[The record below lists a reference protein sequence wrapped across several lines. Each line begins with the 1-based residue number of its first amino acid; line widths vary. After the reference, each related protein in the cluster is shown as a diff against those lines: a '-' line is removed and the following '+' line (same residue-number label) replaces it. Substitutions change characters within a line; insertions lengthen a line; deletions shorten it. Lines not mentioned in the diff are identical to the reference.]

1 LFLISRGA
9 VIYRYFLVAP
19 YLRRIDMKLLARL
32 VLVLVLALSLL
43 GGFLA
48 QPVQAELNAVDAK
61 LTTEYGQKIDLN
73 NSDIRDFRA
82 LRGFYPNLAS
92 KIIKNAPYESV
103 EDVLSIPGLSEGQ
116 KSRLQA
122 NLDSFVVTEVSSE
135 LTEGDDRI
143 NPGVY

>member
-1 LFLISRGA
+1 MKTLSRIIVVLTLLVSLFNVG
-9 VIYRYFLVAP
+9 VA
-19 YLRRIDMKLLARL
+19 DMAQA
-32 VLVLVLALSLL
+32 LALNL
-43 GGFLA
+43 GS
-48 QPVQAELNAVDAK
+48 PVVAELNAVDAK

-92 KIIKNAPYESV
+92 KIIKNAPYENV
-103 EDVLSIPGLSEGQ
+103 EDVLSIPGLSETQ
-116 KSRLQA
+116 ESRLQA
-122 NLDSFVVTEVSSE
+122 NLDKFIVTETSIE

>member
-1 LFLISRGA
+1 
-9 VIYRYFLVAP
+9 
-19 YLRRIDMKLLARL
+19 MKLLTRL

-48 QPVQAELNAVDAK
+48 QPAQAELNAVDAK
-61 LTTEYGQKIDLN
+61 LATEYGQKIDLN

-122 NLDSFVVTEVSSE
+122 NLDNFVVTEVSSE

>member
-1 LFLISRGA
+1 MKTIARIIVVLTLVVSLFG
-9 VIYRYFLVAP
+9 LVGVTP
-19 YLRRIDMKLLARL
+19 AR
-32 VLVLVLALSLL
+32 
-43 GGFLA
+43 
-48 QPVQAELNAVDAK
+48 AELNAVDAK

-92 KIIKNAPYESV
+92 KIIKNAPYDSV
-103 EDVLSIPGLSEGQ
+103 EEVLAIPGLSEGQ
-116 KSRLQA
+116 QARLQA
-122 NLDSFVVTEVSSE
+122 NLDKFVVTEVSSE

>member
-1 LFLISRGA
+1 
-9 VIYRYFLVAP
+9 
-19 YLRRIDMKLLARL
+19 MKLLARL

>member
-1 LFLISRGA
+1 
-9 VIYRYFLVAP
+9 
-19 YLRRIDMKLLARL
+19 MKLLARL
-32 VLVLVLALSLL
+32 ALVLVLTLSLL

-48 QPVQAELNAVDAK
+48 QPAQAELNAVDAK
-61 LTTEYGQKIDLN
+61 LATEYGQKIDLN

-122 NLDSFVVTEVSSE
+122 NLDNFVATEVSSE